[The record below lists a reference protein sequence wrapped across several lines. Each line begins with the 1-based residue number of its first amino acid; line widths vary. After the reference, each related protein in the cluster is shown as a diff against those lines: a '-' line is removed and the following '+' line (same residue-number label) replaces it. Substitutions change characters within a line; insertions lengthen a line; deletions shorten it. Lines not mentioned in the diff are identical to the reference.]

1 MAWDE
6 VWMGDCVTLLDTLPV
21 GSVDLAFA
29 DPPFNIGYEYDVYQ
43 DRRQK
48 DEYLKWTDSWLSSL
62 TRVLKPSGSLFVAIG
77 DEYAAEMKI
86 RLD

>member
-29 DPPFNIGYEYDVYQ
+29 DPPFNIGY
-43 DRRQK
+43 
-48 DEYLKWTDSWLSSL
+48 
-62 TRVLKPSGSLFVAIG
+62 
-77 DEYAAEMKI
+77 
-86 RLD
+86 